1 MEGTYPL
8 PEAQLDRFLFKI
20 DVPFP
25 DLHELSQIIDRTTG
39 TGRQRVEPVMSGEEL
54 LGLREVVRA
63 VPVAEPVKLYA
74 LRLIL
79 GSHPEREDS
88 PEFVRRFVQYGAS
101 PRGAQAVILGA
112 KVHALLSGR
121 GQVDYE
127 DVRATV
133 RPALRHRLL
142 LNFEGQ
148 AEGMTP
154 DKLVARLL
162 EAVPDVDPKL
172 RAEARR

>member
-1 MEGTYPL
+1 M
-8 PEAQLDRFLFKI
+8 
-20 DVPFP
+20 
-25 DLHELSQIIDRTTG
+25 
-39 TGRQRVEPVMSGEEL
+39 
-54 LGLREVVRA
+54 
-63 VPVAEPVKLYA
+63 
-74 LRLIL
+74 
-79 GSHPEREDS
+79 
-88 PEFVRRFVQYGAS
+88 
-101 PRGAQAVILGA
+101 
-112 KVHALLSGR
+112 
-121 GQVDYE
+121 
-127 DVRATV
+127 V